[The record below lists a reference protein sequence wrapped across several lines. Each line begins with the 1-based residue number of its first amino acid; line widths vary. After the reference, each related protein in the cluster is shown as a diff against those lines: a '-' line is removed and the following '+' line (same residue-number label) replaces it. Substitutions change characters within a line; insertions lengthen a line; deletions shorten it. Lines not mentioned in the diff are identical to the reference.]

1 MIIKIILRRL
11 KLKLRILLNLVLILN
26 ISCQSIG
33 AIEDLTSKAVNTE
46 MESKTH
52 DSKDSVDKPKESN
65 SKEPAIT
72 SKNHNP
78 EDPKS

>member
-1 MIIKIILRRL
+1 M
-11 KLKLRILLNLVLILN
+11 KLWILLFLVLILN
-26 ISCQSIG
+26 ISCQSVG
-33 AIEDLTSKAVNTE
+33 AVEDLTSKGVNTE

-72 SKNHNP
+72 TKNHNP